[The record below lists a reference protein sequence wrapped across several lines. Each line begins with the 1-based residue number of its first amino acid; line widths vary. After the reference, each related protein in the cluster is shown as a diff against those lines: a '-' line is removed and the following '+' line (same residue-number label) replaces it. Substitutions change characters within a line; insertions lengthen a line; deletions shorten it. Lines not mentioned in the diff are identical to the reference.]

1 MYNEETLWMGDLE
14 SWMNASFIMNSFIKF
29 GFKPINVKIII
40 DKRPNKNQNFCFV
53 TFNNLEEA
61 NNALFKLNGKQIPNT
76 SKFFKLNL
84 TKKSS
89 VNQKII
95 FVGNLPDQICHN
107 DLYNY
112 FKPKYTSV
120 ISASIIS
127 DDNISRGYGF
137 VHFTNEVEY
146 QKCLKEMDGKLFNN
160 SKINVRPKN
169 NPIQINNKFG
179 QICPIISNNKFK
191 CININNQNKI
201 IAKYSNIIQID
212 SSTISSK
219 DNKKENLLSLNSN
232 GKKKQAFL
240 GNINLLKSNDNIELK
255 ELKVKI
261 QESIDKM
268 IEYYKN
274 IKKMNEI
281 PKMILYFSSNQ
292 NI

>member
-1 MYNEETLWMGDLE
+1 MNNEETLWMGDIE

-40 DKRPNKNQNFCFV
+40 DKRPHKTQNFCFV

-61 NNALFKLNGKQIPNT
+61 NNVLFKLNGKQIPNT

-89 VNQKII
+89 SNQKII

-112 FKPKYTSV
+112 FKSKYSSV

-160 SKINVRPKN
+160 SKINVRSKN
-169 NPIQINNKFG
+169 NPVQINNKFEK
-179 QICPIISNNKFK
+179 INPFILNNKCN
-191 CININNQNKI
+191 CININNQN
-201 IAKYSNIIQID
+201 NIITNHINNVEKD
-212 SSTISSK
+212 NSTVSSK
-219 DNKKENLLSLNSN
+219 NKKKKLLSLNSN
-232 GKKKQAFL
+232 DKKKKTFTDY
-240 GNINLLKSNDNIELK
+240 INLLENNDNIELK

-261 QESIDKM
+261 QESIK
-268 IEYYKN
+268 
-274 IKKMNEI
+274 
-281 PKMILYFSSNQ
+281 
-292 NI
+292 